1 MKEQRENRR
10 ATFGYMPQDYVHA
23 AQMRRKEAAAARLA
37 ARRQAVE
44 EEAVQKAF
52 ICLAREKQ
60 NRAENASRSP
70 HQTQSAAADSAWQ
83 ARRAADLEIQHM
95 VHMRLW
101 RSRNLYIRSARVM
114 YLQAHRLL
122 NAAISHKRAG
132 HAVRGAAAMLFS
144 RLLCRP
150 YRHLEDLGISR
161 AIRKSRL
168 RRVL

>member
-1 MKEQRENRR
+1 MQE
-10 ATFGYMPQDYVHA
+10 
-23 AQMRRKEAAAARLA
+23 
-37 ARRQAVE
+37 
-44 EEAVQKAF
+44 AF
-52 ICLAREKQ
+52 ICLALEKQ
-60 NRAENASRSP
+60 KRAENASRSP
-70 HQTQSAAADSAWQ
+70 HQTQSEAAGSVWQ
-83 ARRAADLEIQHM
+83 ARRAADLEIA
-95 VHMRLW
+95 
-101 RSRNLYIRSARVM
+101 RSVRVLLCRRRNLYTRTARAM

-168 RRVL
+168 RRAL

>member
-1 MKEQRENRR
+1 MKEQRENRQ
-10 ATFGYMPQDYVHA
+10 ATFGYMPQDYVRA

-37 ARRQAVE
+37 ARRQAAE

-52 ICLAREKQ
+52 SRLDREKQ
-60 NRAENASRSP
+60 NRAENASGSP
-70 HQTQSAAADSAWQ
+70 HQTQSEAAGSVWQ
-83 ARRAADLEIQHM
+83 ARRAADLEIQRT
-95 VHMRLW
+95 VRMRLW
-101 RSRNLYIRSARVM
+101 RSRNLYIRTARAM

-122 NAAISHKRAG
+122 NIAILHKRAG

-144 RLLCRP
+144 RLLCRR

>member
-1 MKEQRENRR
+1 MKEQRENSQ
-10 ATFGYMPQDYVHA
+10 ATFGYMPQDYVRA

-37 ARRQAVE
+37 ARWQAV

-52 ICLAREKQ
+52 SRLDREKQ

-70 HQTQSAAADSAWQ
+70 HQTQSEAAGSVWQ
-83 ARRAADLEIQHM
+83 ARRAADLEIQRT
-95 VHMRLW
+95 VRMRLW
-101 RSRNLYIRSARVM
+101 RSRNLYIRTARAM

-144 RLLCRP
+144 RLLCHP

-168 RRVL
+168 RRAL

>member
-10 ATFGYMPQDYVHA
+10 ATFGYMPQDYVSA

-37 ARRQAVE
+37 ARWQAV

-52 ICLAREKQ
+52 ICLALEKQ

-70 HQTQSAAADSAWQ
+70 HQTQSEAAGSAWQ
-83 ARRAADLEIQHM
+83 ARRAADLEIQRT
-95 VHMRLW
+95 VRMRLW
-101 RSRNLYIRSARVM
+101 RSRNLYIRTARAM

-168 RRVL
+168 RRAL

>member
-1 MKEQRENRR
+1 MKEQMESGQ
-10 ATFGYMPQDYVHA
+10 A
-23 AQMRRKEAAAARLA
+23 AAAARVA
-37 ARRQAVE
+37 ARRGALLRAGVE
-44 EEAVQKAF
+44 EAAARKAF
-52 ICLAREKQ
+52 NRPSREKR

-70 HQTQSAAADSAWQ
+70 HQTQSEAAGSVWQ
-83 ARRAADLEIQHM
+83 ARRAEDLEIQRT
-95 VHMRLW
+95 VRMRLW
-101 RSRNLYIRSARVM
+101 RSRNLYIRTARAM

-168 RRVL
+168 RRAL

>member
-1 MKEQRENRR
+1 MKEQRENSQ
-10 ATFGYMPQDYVHA
+10 ATFGYMLQDYVRA

-44 EEAVQKAF
+44 EAVQKAF
-52 ICLAREKQ
+52 SCLAREKQ

-70 HQTQSAAADSAWQ
+70 HQTQSEAAGSVWQ
-83 ARRAADLEIQHM
+83 ARRAADLEIQRT
-95 VHMRLW
+95 VRMRLW
-101 RSRNLYIRSARVM
+101 RSRNLYIRTARAM

-168 RRVL
+168 RRAL

>member
-1 MKEQRENRR
+1 MKEQRENSQ
-10 ATFGYMPQDYVHA
+10 ATFGYMPQDYVRA
-23 AQMRRKEAAAARLA
+23 AQMRRKEAAAARSA
-37 ARRQAVE
+37 ARRQAV

-52 ICLAREKQ
+52 ICLALEKQ

-70 HQTQSAAADSAWQ
+70 HQTQSEAAGSVWQ
-83 ARRAADLEIQHM
+83 ARRAADLEIQRT
-95 VHMRLW
+95 VRMRLW
-101 RSRNLYIRSARVM
+101 RSRNLYIRTARAM

-168 RRVL
+168 RRAL

>member
-1 MKEQRENRR
+1 MKEQRENRQ
-10 ATFGYMPQDYVHA
+10 ATFGYMPQDYVRA

-44 EEAVQKAF
+44 EAVQKAF
-52 ICLAREKQ
+52 ICLTREKQ

-70 HQTQSAAADSAWQ
+70 HQTQSEAAGSVWQ
-83 ARRAADLEIQHM
+83 ARRAEDLEIQRT
-95 VHMRLW
+95 VRMRLW
-101 RSRNLYIRSARVM
+101 RSRNLYIRTARAM

-132 HAVRGAAAMLFS
+132 RAVRGAAAMLFS

-168 RRVL
+168 RRAL

>member
-1 MKEQRENRR
+1 MKEQRENSQ
-10 ATFGYMPQDYVHA
+10 ATFGYMPQDYVRA

-37 ARRQAVE
+37 ARWQAV

-52 ICLAREKQ
+52 SRLDREKQ

-70 HQTQSAAADSAWQ
+70 HQTQSEAAGSVWQ
-83 ARRAADLEIQHM
+83 ARRAADLEIQRT
-95 VHMRLW
+95 VRMRLW
-101 RSRNLYIRSARVM
+101 RSRNLYIRTARAM

-122 NAAISHKRAG
+122 DAAISHKRAG

-168 RRVL
+168 HRAL

>member
-1 MKEQRENRR
+1 MKEQRENSQ
-10 ATFGYMPQDYVHA
+10 ATFGYMPQDYVRA

-37 ARRQAVE
+37 ARWQAV

-52 ICLAREKQ
+52 SRLDREKQ

-70 HQTQSAAADSAWQ
+70 HQTQSEAAGSVWQ
-83 ARRAADLEIQHM
+83 ARRAEDLEIQRT
-95 VHMRLW
+95 VRMRLW
-101 RSRNLYIRSARVM
+101 RSRNLYIRTARAM

-122 NAAISHKRAG
+122 DAAISHKRAG

-168 RRVL
+168 HRAL